1 MSEQMK
7 AVYIGNLACE
17 IRQAASQTLIYTD
30 ANPKPIRED
39 AFSPTDLLASA
50 LAACTLSMMAF
61 VAKKEGID
69 LHDTTIAYEKEMASK
84 PVTRVGKITLH
95 IVVQSS
101 RQIDDT
107 MRAKLEAAA
116 RACPVRQSLHPDV
129 EVVEHFEYLV

>member
-7 AVYIGNLACE
+7 ATYTGNLACE
-17 IRQAASQTLIYTD
+17 IRQASSQTLIYTD
-30 ANPKPIRED
+30 ANPNPIRQD

-61 VAKKEGID
+61 VAQREDID
-69 LHDTTIAYEKEMASK
+69 LHDTTITYEKEMASK
-84 PVTRVGKITLH
+84 PVSRVGKITLH

-101 RQIDDT
+101 RPLDDAL
-107 MRAKLEAAA
+107 RAKLEAAA

-129 EVVEHFEYLV
+129 DVVEHFEYLV